1 MTSASN
7 LTAASPADCDAIAE
21 SQTMRGLHFIDL
33 HTHSRY
39 SDGLASLEQIEDH
52 CLRREMAV
60 SLTDHNE
67 IRGSVELRNRGRIPC
82 LAGIEVGSY
91 EGLEFLVYFQ
101 DPARL
106 EDYYRRAVEPG
117 LLTRFMVRSRIGSV
131 ECLDVAREMG
141 AFVSLAHPFAFG
153 RKSLEFQ
160 KRSPKTA
167 ASFVDD
173 VLSRVDA
180 VEYFNGGV
188 PAGVNRK
195 AAAFIDQLGKP
206 ITVGSD
212 SHRLKTFGSCGLFFE
227 HEHDLEESL
236 RNPCMFSVLTN
247 GTVTDHA
254 ASQASITLLLPVI
267 MLKHTLFF
275 VKAGNHPRHR
285 AR

>member
-1 MTSASN
+1 MSSASH
-7 LTAASPADCDAIAE
+7 LSPVEADVPTAVVDPEACH
-21 SQTMRGLHFIDL
+21 GLHFIDL

-60 SLTDHNE
+60 ALTDHNE
-67 IRGSVELRNRGRIPC
+67 IRGAVELRNRARISS
-82 LAGIEVGSY
+82 LAGVEVGSY

-106 EDYYRRAVEPG
+106 EEYYRRAVEPG
-117 LLTRFMVRSRIGSV
+117 LLSRFMVRSKIGSV
-131 ECLDVAREMG
+131 ACLDIAREMG

-153 RKSLEFQ
+153 RKSVEFQ
-160 KRSPKTA
+160 RKNPRTA

-173 VLSRVDA
+173 VLARVDA

-195 AAAFIDQLGKP
+195 AASLIDRLGKP

-227 HEHDLEESL
+227 HEQDLEQSL
-236 RNPCMFSVLTN
+236 QNPCMFSVLTN
-247 GTVTDHA
+247 GTVTDSST
-254 ASQASITLLLPVI
+254 SQGSISLLLPVI

-285 AR
+285 AK